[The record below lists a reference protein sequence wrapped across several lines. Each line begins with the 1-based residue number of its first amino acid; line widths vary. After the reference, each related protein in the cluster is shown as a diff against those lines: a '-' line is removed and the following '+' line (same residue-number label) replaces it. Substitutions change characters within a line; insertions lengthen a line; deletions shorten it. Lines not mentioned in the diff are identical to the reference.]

1 MASVVKL
8 LAGLAPPPF
17 VQPVDYDGLE
27 YKWKMFVF
35 RPGLFKVELYFLTA
49 VLLYIACVKLGA
61 SSNRRRVDKWLQSH
75 LHIYEQQ
82 FSSPTRKGL
91 IADGY
96 SDFFVFSTG
105 RRNVA
110 SLHTIFTLRPR
121 HDFLQWAFH
130 TARTFIDLDYH
141 PVDDLQLDF
150 KLAPGAFAY
159 DLVWAVV
166 AKDELRTIKKNDR
179 WDLTFTKT
187 SENPALPPSLSVMSE
202 YADVTESLLKPL
214 GNFSLINTLQDPKI
228 LPYFQSLSV
237 TDQPR
242 QHPLGPIP
250 ADEREKHVI
259 VSLKV
264 PPSSR
269 AEDTVAF
276 VTAIFSFID
285 ALGKL
290 NLHPE
295 TKTKLKKARDVVD
308 KELREN
314 TEKEKKEQLSQAAQ
328 DRKAAK
334 RKAEEERR
342 AKLSATEQQKI
353 LEKERKKNLRKSH
366 SKVVRK

>member
-179 WDLTFTKT
+179 WDL
-187 SENPALPPSLSVMSE
+187 
-202 YADVTESLLKPL
+202 
-214 GNFSLINTLQDPKI
+214 
-228 LPYFQSLSV
+228 
-237 TDQPR
+237 
-242 QHPLGPIP
+242 
-250 ADEREKHVI
+250 
-259 VSLKV
+259 VS
-264 PPSSR
+264 PSSR
-269 AEDTVAF
+269 GAGGLSKIVCRPRPLPRPARTPHFPLLCQSCQNTQMSRRACSNRLVISRSSTPF
-276 VTAIFSFID
+276 RIPRSYPIS
-285 ALGKL
+285 
-290 NLHPE
+290 NLC
-295 TKTKLKKARDVVD
+295 
-308 KELREN
+308 
-314 TEKEKKEQLSQAAQ
+314 LSQTSPANIHLVPFPQ
-328 DRKAAK
+328 TNEKNMSSLVSRFHPPLVQ
-334 RKAEEERR
+334 RIRL
-342 AKLSATEQQKI
+342 LSSPPYLVLSTPWE
-353 LEKERKKNLRKSH
+353 S
-366 SKVVRK
+366 